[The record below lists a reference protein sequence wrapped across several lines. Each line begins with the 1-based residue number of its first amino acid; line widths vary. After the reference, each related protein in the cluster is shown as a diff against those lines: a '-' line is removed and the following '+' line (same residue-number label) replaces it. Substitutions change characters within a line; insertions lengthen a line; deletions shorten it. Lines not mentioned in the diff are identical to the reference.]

1 MKALKALKFVILL
14 VTSSEN
20 ANKNQEKISRLEPIS
35 LPVLSNDK
43 KRKLTSFFIFTLLCG
58 ASKGFVKT

>member
-20 ANKNQEKISRLEPIS
+20 VNKSQEKISRLEPIS